1 MEEADGSNCGAQRS
15 MMEPLDVAE
24 YDVAAQVRDFR
35 INGFVVFED
44 LIPYDTLDRISE
56 AWRPFREADVER
68 QGEMP
73 IRGRFRYNVRVPF
86 VEPFV
91 DETIFEHPALVAFL
105 EEILGEDYVCF
116 AFDSNIPYPGTDY
129 QKWHR
134 DGYHELFEDVILPTY
149 QVGVKFPLVDTTEE
163 NGSIEVIPCTQF
175 VLGKELPENL
185 DDLVGTGANERGTYH
200 STRLNLKK
208 GSMWIHDNRVILR
221 GTPNHTDEPR
231 DELCMPMS
239 SSWLHP
245 KWLQE
250 ETAPQ
255 LRRELWNSLSDHA
268 RQVLRWQR
276 VG

>member
-1 MEEADGSNCGAQRS
+1 MTEHHSAAG
-15 MMEPLDVAE
+15 
-24 YDVAAQVRDFR
+24 YDIAAQVRDFR
-35 INGFVVFED
+35 VNGFVVFES
-44 LIPYDTLDRISE
+44 LIDDDRLDRILE
-56 AWRPFREADVER
+56 AWRPIREQDVKR
-68 QGEMP
+68 QGELP

-86 VEPFV
+86 EAPFV
-91 DETIFEHPALVAFL
+91 DEEILKRPALVAFL
-105 EEILGEDYVCF
+105 EQILGPEYVCF

-175 VLGKELPENL
+175 VLGKELPDNL
-185 DDLVGTGANERGTYH
+185 DDLVGSGPNGTGKYH
-200 STRLNLKK
+200 PTRLNMTK
-208 GSMWIHDNRVILR
+208 GSLWIHDNRVIHR
-221 GTPNHTDEPR
+221 GTPNRTGDLR

-239 SSWLHP
+239 FHWMHP

-255 LRRELWNSLSDHA
+255 VSRQLWESLSEHA

-276 VG
+276 VKD

>member
-1 MEEADGSNCGAQRS
+1 MTEHHS
-15 MMEPLDVAE
+15 VAG
-24 YDVAAQVRDFR
+24 YDIAAQVRDFR
-35 INGFVVFED
+35 VNGFVVFEN
-44 LIPYDTLDRISE
+44 LIDDDRLDRILE
-56 AWRPFREADVER
+56 AWRPIREQDVER
-68 QGEMP
+68 QRELP

-86 VEPFV
+86 EAPFV
-91 DETIFEHPALVAFL
+91 DEEIFEHPALVAFL
-105 EEILGEDYVCF
+105 EQVLGPEYVCF

-175 VLGKELPENL
+175 VLGKELPDNL
-185 DDLVGTGANERGTYH
+185 DDLVGSGPNGTGTYH
-200 STRLNLKK
+200 PTRLNMTK
-208 GSMWIHDNRVILR
+208 GSLWIHDNRVIHR
-221 GTPNHTDEPR
+221 GTPNRTGDLR

-239 SSWLHP
+239 FPWMHP

-255 LRRELWNSLSDHA
+255 VSRQLWESLSEHA

-276 VG
+276 VKD